1 MVRGA
6 VFGRIADKL
15 HAAVEAGQLIEHILE
30 ARNVHVGHELLAGV
44 HAVLRR
50 VVFLGGGVLPV
61 IGVGELVG
69 KLQKRLEF
77 VRVKVRPAVLPVDKG
92 VDVAGDAGLKNV
104 GLRAVHVEDRRA
116 VGKLCHRVLD
126 RCKVPGVVV
135 ARDLVERDCRAD
147 CERVR
152 QLIELAVR
160 AFQRLKHRLDE
171 AFTAQV
177 SVCVNQL
184 VEICQEALCRV
195 LLNGHAVG
203 VDVDHVRELAR
214 EHLGVELLDAGGIIV
229 VRIIL
234 GIVAH
239 NNPVGVA
246 RAVELD
252 DRVAHVPIQIHA
264 REGQDRLV
272 DDACRVDARHDDQL
286 HGVFFHAVVVAVFK
300 GNDAAVGQNRVGIEV
315 VGVDVALDPVDHLIL
330 RVGVEFIAVD
340 VAVVVVVDIVHIVA
354 GEEIVGRVGQ
364 LDGVARELAGGRV
377 DFLEDAAAFF
387 RLCLV
392 IFVIAYA
399 HNAGFQLTQL
409 AAVFAQVDGRLLV
422 AVLVIDVHVLPVA
435 EIDVAAVIDKEVRNI
450 EAVAVFVSLAEL
462 DALELLAVGVKM
474 QKAGL
479 VFALLIVVIHT
490 VVRRQICGRIVAV
503 GIAAVDCPKRA
514 VGSGLN
520 GIEIRASHPALRDL
534 GQLEFGQFGAV
545 AGFDVHLEQRRA
557 VVVILDFLTVFVDVA
572 LLAIDDTAGEVEVR
586 TRDRRG
592 VHILNVVGNRKKFRL
607 ISVLAGA
614 GRLFVVRFGF
624 CSGTG
629 TGIGRVCGIVAVF
642 AASGKHAQQ
651 HHNCEQR
658 RNHTIRF
665 HKYSFP
671 RGELSPHIVY
681 QFPFG
686 PIIAGFLSSE
696 NPLWTFLRKF

>member
-1 MVRGA
+1 M
-6 VFGRIADKL
+6 
-15 HAAVEAGQLIEHILE
+15 
-30 ARNVHVGHELLAGV
+30 
-44 HAVLRR
+44 
-50 VVFLGGGVLPV
+50 
-61 IGVGELVG
+61 
-69 KLQKRLEF
+69 
-77 VRVKVRPAVLPVDKG
+77 
-92 VDVAGDAGLKNV
+92 
-104 GLRAVHVEDRRA
+104 
-116 VGKLCHRVLD
+116 
-126 RCKVPGVVV
+126 
-135 ARDLVERDCRAD
+135 
-147 CERVR
+147 
-152 QLIELAVR
+152 
-160 AFQRLKHRLDE
+160 
-171 AFTAQV
+171 
-177 SVCVNQL
+177 
-184 VEICQEALCRV
+184 
-195 LLNGHAVG
+195 
-203 VDVDHVRELAR
+203 
-214 EHLGVELLDAGGIIV
+214 
-229 VRIIL
+229 
-234 GIVAH
+234 
-239 NNPVGVA
+239 GVA

-252 DRVAHVPIQIHA
+252 DRVAHVPVEVHAGEGQNGLIDHA
-264 REGQDRLV
+264 RRI
-272 DDACRVDARHDDQL
+272 DARHNDQL
-286 HGVFFHAVVVAVFK
+286 HGVRLRLVVVGVFK
-300 GNDAAVGQNRVGIEV
+300 RNHAPVGQDRVGIEV
-315 VGVDVALDPVDHLIL
+315 VGVDVALDPVDHLLL

-340 VAVVVVVDIVHIVA
+340 VAVVIVVNIVHIVT
-354 GEEIVGRVGQ
+354 GEEIVGGVGQ

-474 QKAGL
+474 QQAGL
-479 VFALLIVVIHT
+479 VFALLIVVIHA
-490 VVRRQICGRIVAV
+490 VVRRQIRGRIVAV

-534 GQLEFGQFGAV
+534 GQLEFGQLGAV

-557 VVVILDFLTVFVDVA
+557 VVVILDFLTVFVGVG
-572 LLAIDDTAGEVEVR
+572 LLAVDDTAGEVEVR

-592 VHILNVVGNRKKFRL
+592 VHILNVVGNREKFRL

-624 CSGTG
+624 RSGTG

-642 AASGKHAQQ
+642 AAAGKHAQQ
-651 HHNCEQR
+651 HHNCEKR
-658 RNHTIRF
+658 RNHTICF

-671 RGELSPHIVY
+671 RGEPSPTCCVQISVFPYHSRLS
-681 QFPFG
+681 F
-686 PIIAGFLSSE
+686 
-696 NPLWTFLRKF
+696 K

>member
-1 MVRGA
+1 MG
-6 VFGRIADKL
+6 
-15 HAAVEAGQLIEHILE
+15 
-30 ARNVHVGHELLAGV
+30 
-44 HAVLRR
+44 
-50 VVFLGGGVLPV
+50 
-61 IGVGELVG
+61 
-69 KLQKRLEF
+69 
-77 VRVKVRPAVLPVDKG
+77 
-92 VDVAGDAGLKNV
+92 VAG
-104 GLRAVHVEDRRA
+104 
-116 VGKLCHRVLD
+116 
-126 RCKVPGVVV
+126 
-135 ARDLVERDCRAD
+135 
-147 CERVR
+147 
-152 QLIELAVR
+152 
-160 AFQRLKHRLDE
+160 
-171 AFTAQV
+171 T
-177 SVCVNQL
+177 
-184 VEICQEALCRV
+184 
-195 LLNGHAVG
+195 
-203 VDVDHVRELAR
+203 
-214 EHLGVELLDAGGIIV
+214 
-229 VRIIL
+229 
-234 GIVAH
+234 
-239 NNPVGVA
+239 
-246 RAVELD
+246 VELD
-252 DRVAHVPIQIHA
+252 DRVAHVPVEVHA
-264 REGQDRLV
+264 GEGQDRLV
-272 DDACRVDARHDDQL
+272 DHACRVDARHNDQL
-286 HGVFFHAVVVAVFK
+286 HGVRLRLFVVGVFK
-300 GNDAAVGQNRVGIEV
+300 RNHAPVGQDRVGIEV

-354 GEEIVGRVGQ
+354 GEEIVGGVGN

-409 AAVFAQVDGRLLV
+409 AAVFAQVDGRLL
-422 AVLVIDVHVLPVA
+422 AAALVIDRNGLPVA
-435 EIDVAAVIDKEVRNI
+435 DVNVSGAVDKEAGNVAGI
-450 EAVAVFVSLAEL
+450 AVLIGQIEL
-462 DALELLAVGVKM
+462 DARKLIAVRVEM
-474 QKAGL
+474 DEAGL
-479 VFALLIVVIHT
+479 VLALFIVVVHA
-490 VVRRQICGRIVAV
+490 VVRRHIRRRIVAV
-503 GIAAVDCPKRA
+503 GIGVVDRPERA
-514 VGSGLN
+514 VGGGLHVVKS
-520 GIEIRASHPALRDL
+520 RASHPALRDL
-534 GQLEFGQFGAV
+534 RQLEFGQLRAV
-545 AGFDVHLEQRRA
+545 AGFDVHPEQRRA
-557 VVVILDFLTVFVDVA
+557 VVVVLDFLTVFVGVG

-629 TGIGRVCGIVAVF
+629 TGIGRFCGIVAVF
-642 AASGKHAQQ
+642 AASGEHAQQ